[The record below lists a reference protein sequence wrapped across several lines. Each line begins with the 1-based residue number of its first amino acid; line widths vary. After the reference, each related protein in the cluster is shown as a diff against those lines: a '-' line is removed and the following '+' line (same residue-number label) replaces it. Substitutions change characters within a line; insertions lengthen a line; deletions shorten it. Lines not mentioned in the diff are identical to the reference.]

1 MTQSAAHTLSA
12 VTRGHRHNNGAWVT
26 PGMLVTMP
34 MMAGVV
40 GGLLVLSSGIM
51 FSGQSEASN
60 VVIPDRAAAL

>member
-1 MTQSAAHTLSA
+1 
-12 VTRGHRHNNGAWVT
+12 
-26 PGMLVTMP
+26 MLVTMP